1 MSKFNGFLDNLAN
14 GILSPK
20 GNMADW
26 QHASRLYV
34 TDTQK
39 HAPKLSFSYHV
50 TFYLTEQAKSIIK
63 EVDQYKHEIGML
75 VKQADLPKFQA
86 TVETKNKYNRKKNV
100 QTRLDY
106 SPISITFHDDN
117 YGATTAMMEAYY
129 RYYFSD
135 GNHTL
140 NDGSYG
146 NRRTGDTLYDGP
158 GTNTFKFGMDNNI
171 PNVPFFDRIEIAQMA
186 RKSYT
191 KYTLVN
197 PIISDWSHDTV
208 ANSESNPLENRMTIN
223 YDTVFYDRGHVEAGD
238 NGEPA
243 GFGQTDHY
251 DSTPSP
257 ITPLGGGQLGIDGIF
272 GTGIDLY
279 EYITQ
284 GANFSNPLEAGI
296 AGVNL
301 VNSIRNNGTDGLRQ
315 GGMRI
320 LTNAI
325 GSAAGI
331 DVSGVSQTF
340 FPKNSGNGDDAGNLL
355 LATAAIAGASA
366 VVSNSRSNTSTTTG
380 DTNPVSQD
388 DARFQNFL
396 GQYQSSGGTGGI
408 NGARTSYD
416 ALSTAAKSE
425 FD

>member
-26 QHASRLYV
+26 QHASRLYI

-75 VKQADLPKFQA
+75 VKQADLPKFTA

-129 RYYFSD
+129 RYYYAD
-135 GNHTL
+135 GNHSI

-208 ANSESNPLENRMTIN
+208 QNSESNPLENRMTIN
-223 YDTVFYDRGHVEAGD
+223 YDTVFYDRGHVEAGN
-238 NGEPA
+238 NGEPS

-301 VNSIRNNGTDGLRQ
+301 INSVRNNGTDGLRQ

-325 GSAAGI
+325 GNVAGI

-340 FPKNSGNGDDAGNLL
+340 FPKSSGNGGAAGSLL

-366 VVSNSRSNTSTTTG
+366 VVSNSRATSNTTG
-380 DTNPVSQD
+380 DTNPASQD

-396 GQYQSSGGTGGI
+396 GQYQSNGGTGGI

-416 ALSTAAKSE
+416 ALSTAAKST

>member
-1 MSKFNGFLDNLAN
+1 MAKFTGFLDNLAN

-26 QHASRLYV
+26 QHASRLFV
-34 TDTQK
+34 TDNQK

-50 TFYLTEQAKSIIK
+50 TFYLTEQAKAIIQ

-75 VKQADLPKFQA
+75 VKQADLPKFTA

-106 SPISITFHDDN
+106 SPVSITFHDDN
-117 YGATTAMMEAYY
+117 YGATTALMEAYY
-129 RYYFSD
+129 RYYYAD

-158 GTNTFKFGMDNNI
+158 GTNTFKFGMNNNI
-171 PNVPFFDRIEIAQMA
+171 PNVPFFDRIEISQMA
-186 RKSYT
+186 RKSFT
-191 KYTLVN
+191 KFTLVN
-197 PIISDWSHDTV
+197 PIISDWQHDSVDNT
-208 ANSESNPLENRMTIN
+208 SSNPLENRMTIN
-223 YDTVFYDRGHVEAGD
+223 YDTVFYDRGHVQAGA
-238 NGEPA
+238 NGEPS
-243 GFGQTDHY
+243 GFGQADHY
-251 DSTPSP
+251 DTTPSP

-272 GTGIDLY
+272 GTGLDLY

-284 GANFSNPLEAGI
+284 GKNFSNPLEAGI
-296 AGVNL
+296 ATVNL
-301 VNSIRNNGTDGLRQ
+301 VNSVRNNGVDGLRQ

-320 LTNAI
+320 LTDAI

-340 FPKNSGNGDDAGNLL
+340 FPKSSGNGGQAGSLL
-355 LATAAIAGASA
+355 LATAAIAGVSA
-366 VVSNSRSNTSTTTG
+366 VVSNSNSTSTTTG

-388 DARFQNFL
+388 DARFQNFQK
-396 GQYQSSGGTGGI
+396 QYQNNGGTGGI

-416 ALSTAAKSE
+416 ALSTAAKSQ

>member
-1 MSKFNGFLDNLAN
+1 MAKFNGFLDNIAN

-34 TDTQK
+34 VDTQK
-39 HAPKLSFSYHV
+39 HAPKLSFTYHV
-50 TFYLTEQAKSIIK
+50 TFYLTEQAKAVIP

-75 VKQADLPKFQA
+75 VKQADLPKFTA
-86 TVETKNKYNRKKNV
+86 AVETKNKYNRKKNV
-100 QTRLDY
+100 QTRIDY
-106 SPISITFHDDN
+106 SPVNITFHDDN
-117 YGATTAMMEAYY
+117 YGATTALLEAYY

-135 GNHTL
+135 GHHTTS
-140 NDGSYG
+140 DGSYG

-197 PIISDWSHDTV
+197 PIISNWEHDTV
-208 ANSESNPLENRMTIN
+208 ANGESNPLENRITIN
-223 YDTVFYDRGHVEAGD
+223 YDTVFYDRGHVEAGE
-238 NGEPA
+238 NGEPS
-243 GFGQTDHY
+243 GFGKSDHY
-251 DSTPSP
+251 DVTPSP

-272 GTGIDLY
+272 GTGLDLY

-284 GANFSNPLEAGI
+284 GKNFSNPLEAGI
-296 AGVNL
+296 AAVNL
-301 VNSIRNNGTDGLRQ
+301 FNSVRDNGVEGLRE
-315 GGMRI
+315 GGMRVI
-320 LTNAI
+320 TNAI
-325 GSAAGI
+325 GSVAGI

-340 FPKNSGNGDDAGNLL
+340 FPKSSGSGGSGQLL
-355 LATAAIAGASA
+355 VATAAIAGLSA
-366 VVSNSRSNTSTTTG
+366 LTSNNATSTTTG
-380 DTNPVSQD
+380 DTSPQTID
-388 DARFQNFL
+388 DARFQNFQK
-396 GQYQSSGGTGGI
+396 QYQANGGTGGI
-408 NGARTSYD
+408 NGARISYD
-416 ALSTAAKSE
+416 ALSNAAKAQ

>member
-1 MSKFNGFLDNLAN
+1 MAKFTGFLDNVAN

-39 HAPKLSFSYHV
+39 HAPKVSFLYHV
-50 TFYLTEQAKSIIK
+50 TFYLTEQAKAVIP

-75 VKQADLPKFQA
+75 VKQVDLPKFTA
-86 TVETKNKYNRKKNV
+86 AVETKNKYNRKKNV
-100 QTRLDY
+100 QTRIDY
-106 SPISITFHDDN
+106 QPISLTFHDDN
-117 YGATTAMMEAYY
+117 YGATTALMEAYY
-129 RYYFSD
+129 RYYFND
-135 GNHTL
+135 GHHTL
-140 NDGSYG
+140 SEGAYG

-171 PNVPFFDRIEIAQMA
+171 PNVPFFDRIEIAQLA

-197 PIISDWSHDTV
+197 PIISDWQHDTV
-208 ANSESNPLENRMTIN
+208 SNGDSNPLENRITIN
-223 YDTVFYDRGHVEAGD
+223 YDTVFYDRGHVEAGE

-243 GFGQTDHY
+243 GFGKSDHY
-251 DSTPSP
+251 DRTPSP

-284 GANFSNPLEAGI
+284 GKNFSNPLEAGI
-296 AGVNL
+296 AAVNL
-301 VNSIRNNGTDGLRQ
+301 VNSVRNNGADGLRE
-315 GGMRI
+315 GGLRL

-325 GSAAGI
+325 GSTAGI

-340 FPKNSGNGDDAGNLL
+340 FPKSQGRGGAKDLL
-355 LATAAIAGASA
+355 VATAAVAGLSTLTSA
-366 VVSNSRSNTSTTTG
+366 ARSSTSTSTG
-380 DTNPVSQD
+380 DTSPQTQD
-388 DARFQNFL
+388 DLRFQNFQK
-396 GQYQSSGGTGGI
+396 QYQANGGTGGI
-408 NGARTSYD
+408 NGARVSYD
-416 ALSTAAKSE
+416 ALSSAAKSQ

>member
-1 MSKFNGFLDNLAN
+1 MSKFNGFLDNIAN

-34 TDTQK
+34 TDSQK
-39 HAPKLSFSYHV
+39 HAPKLSFSYHI
-50 TFYLTEQAKSIIK
+50 TFYLTEQAKAIIQ

-75 VKQADLPKFQA
+75 VKQADLPKFTA

-106 SPISITFHDDN
+106 SPINVTFHDDN
-117 YGATTAMMEAYY
+117 YGATTALMEAYY
-129 RYYFSD
+129 RYYYAD
-135 GNHTL
+135 GNQSL
-140 NDGSYG
+140 SNGSYG

-208 ANSESNPLENRMTIN
+208 DNTASNPLENRMTIN
-223 YDTVFYDRGHVEAGD
+223 YDTVFYDRGHVRAGN

-251 DSTPSP
+251 DTTPSP

-272 GTGIDLY
+272 GTGLDLY

-284 GANFSNPLEAGI
+284 GKNFSNPLEAGI
-296 AGVNL
+296 AAVNL
-301 VNSIRNNGTDGLRQ
+301 INSVRNNGTDGLRQ

-320 LTNAI
+320 LTDAI
-325 GSAAGI
+325 GGAAGI

-340 FPKNSGNGDDAGNLL
+340 FPKSSGNGGSAGSLL
-355 LATAAIAGASA
+355 LATAAIAGVSS
-366 VVSNSRSNTSTTTG
+366 VVSNSRSTTSATTG
-380 DTNPVSQD
+380 DTNPASQD

-396 GQYQSSGGTGGI
+396 GKYQSDGGTGGI
-408 NGARTSYD
+408 NSARQSYD
-416 ALSTAAKSE
+416 ALSNVAKAQ

>member
-26 QHASRLYV
+26 QHASRLYI
-34 TDTQK
+34 TDSQK

-75 VKQADLPKFQA
+75 VKQADLPKFTA

-129 RYYFSD
+129 RYYYAD
-135 GNHTL
+135 GNHSI

-158 GTNTFKFGMDNNI
+158 GTNTFKFGMDNNT

-208 ANSESNPLENRMTIN
+208 QNSESNPLENRMTIN
-223 YDTVFYDRGHVEAGD
+223 YDTVFYDRGHVEAGN
-238 NGEPA
+238 NGEPS

-284 GANFSNPLEAGI
+284 GANFNNPLEAGI

-301 VNSIRNNGTDGLRQ
+301 INSIRNNGTEGFRQ

-320 LTNAI
+320 LTS

-340 FPKNSGNGDDAGNLL
+340 FPKTSGNGGAAGSLL

-366 VVSNSRSNTSTTTG
+366 IVSNSRSTSTTTG

-396 GQYQSSGGTGGI
+396 GQYQSTGGTGGI

-416 ALSTAAKSE
+416 SLSTAAKSS
-425 FD
+425 FG

>member
-1 MSKFNGFLDNLAN
+1 
-14 GILSPK
+14 
-20 GNMADW
+20 
-26 QHASRLYV
+26 
-34 TDTQK
+34 
-39 HAPKLSFSYHV
+39 
-50 TFYLTEQAKSIIK
+50 
-63 EVDQYKHEIGML
+63 ML
-75 VKQADLPKFQA
+75 VKQADLPKFTA

-129 RYYFSD
+129 RYYYAD
-135 GNHTL
+135 GNHSI

-158 GTNTFKFGMDNNI
+158 GTNTFKFGMDNNT

-208 ANSESNPLENRMTIN
+208 QNSESNPLENRMTIN
-223 YDTVFYDRGHVEAGD
+223 Y
-238 NGEPA
+238 
-243 GFGQTDHY
+243 DHY

-284 GANFSNPLEAGI
+284 GANFNNPLEAGI

-301 VNSIRNNGTDGLRQ
+301 INSIRNNGTEGFRQ

-340 FPKNSGNGDDAGNLL
+340 FPKTSGNGGAAGSLL

-366 VVSNSRSNTSTTTG
+366 IVSNSRSTSTTTG

-396 GQYQSSGGTGGI
+396 GQYQSTGGTGGI

-416 ALSTAAKSE
+416 SLSTAAKSS
-425 FD
+425 FG